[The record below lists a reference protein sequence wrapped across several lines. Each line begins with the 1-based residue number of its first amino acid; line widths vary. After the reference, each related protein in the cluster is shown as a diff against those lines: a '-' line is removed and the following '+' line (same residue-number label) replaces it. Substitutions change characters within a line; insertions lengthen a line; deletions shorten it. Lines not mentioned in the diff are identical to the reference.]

1 MQLQKSKKI
10 LIYFFLFFIIGSI
23 NNKNLNSLY
32 LPKINEIYVYG
43 LHDKKNLELEKNLN
57 HLKLKNIFFLD
68 SEEIKSIL
76 KKNNLIEKYSI
87 FKRYPASLEIKIIQ
101 TSFLAYT
108 KIDTE
113 LFLLGSNGKYIK
125 TDNKEYDIPFIFGN
139 FSSEDFL
146 NLKNTIEDSEF
157 DLDEI
162 RNFYSFKSGRWDIE
176 TRSNILIK
184 LPEKNISKSLNMSLD
199 ILNNDNKKIINQL
212 DLRQN
217 NQIIVNGK

>member
-176 TRSNILIK
+176 TNSGLLIK
-184 LPEKNISKSLNMSLD
+184 LPNKEIKKSLKILKKLLIEKQFKNID
-199 ILNNDNKKIINQL
+199 IV

-217 NQIIVNGK
+217 NQVIIYE